1 MGVYIKDRG
10 IRDDV
15 FLATKL
21 SSYYGCLG
29 GVMKEIEKNLSSSQ
43 IEALKQKAAEMIEER
58 GVL

>member
-21 SSYYGCLG
+21 SSYYGYLG
-29 GVMKEIEKNLSSSQ
+29 GVIKEIEKNLSSSQ
-43 IEALKQKAAEMIEER
+43 IEAL
-58 GVL
+58 